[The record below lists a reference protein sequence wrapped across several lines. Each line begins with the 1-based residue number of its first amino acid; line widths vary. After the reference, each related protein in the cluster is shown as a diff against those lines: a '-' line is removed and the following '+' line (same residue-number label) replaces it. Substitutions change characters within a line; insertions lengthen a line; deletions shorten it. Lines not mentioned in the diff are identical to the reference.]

1 MMKTLVLGSQSPRRK
16 DLLEMAGCSLI
27 LRPSYADETLEP
39 SVPADEAAAYLAEQK
54 STALQLERNE
64 VLLTSD
70 TVVSIDGGILG
81 KPADRQDARQMLER
95 MSGRTHQVYTAVCL
109 RSEEGRRTFTTGTD
123 VSFYTLT
130 EEEIDHYLNTDEPW
144 DKAGGYGIQGKGG
157 LFVRE
162 IKGDYYN
169 VVGLPIARVI
179 RELKEFGVSIH

>member
-1 MMKTLVLGSQSPRRK
+1 MKTLVLGSQSPRRK
-16 DLLEMAGCSLI
+16 ALLEMAGASPLI
-27 LRPSYADETLEP
+27 RPSYADEMLDHAM
-39 SVPADEAAAYLAEQK
+39 PAEEAAAFLAEQK
-54 STALQLERNE
+54 SVAVQLNEKE

-70 TVVSIDGGILG
+70 TVVSIDGDLLG
-81 KPADRQDARQMLER
+81 KPADTGEARRMLET

-109 RSEEGRRTFTTGTD
+109 RTLEEKRTFTTGTD

-130 EEEIDHYLNTDEPW
+130 DEEIDHYLNTKEAW

-157 LFVRE
+157 LFVKE

-179 RELKEFGVSIH
+179 RELRAFGIFIH